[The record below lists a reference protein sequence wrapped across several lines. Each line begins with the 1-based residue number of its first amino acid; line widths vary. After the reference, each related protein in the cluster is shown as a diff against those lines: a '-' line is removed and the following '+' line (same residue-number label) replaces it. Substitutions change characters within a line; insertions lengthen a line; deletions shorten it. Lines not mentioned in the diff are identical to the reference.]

1 MTEWLFALLLHQS
14 TSPWGKL
21 NKYTGAVTFV
31 VTTPSFSGPVE
42 LLLQLISSHDVDIL
56 DVPLAPIVD
65 AFVAVLRDESLTI
78 DVEELSEFLLIAA
91 ILLEMKSQRLL
102 PGRDSTEPDEE
113 FVGWEERDVL
123 LARLLELRTY
133 AALSDAFVSLF
144 ERASRAFPRLRG
156 IDEGF
161 VVRPPDLL
169 AGVTTTLLAGA
180 YLRGIEEK
188 PVQVVRLNHVTVDA
202 VTVAETVVA
211 LSQRLP
217 SMGRLSFRRLTEGL
231 DSRIEVIVHFLA
243 LLELC
248 KLGHIDLGQGATFGD
263 VEIEWLDVSL
273 GLDLGKVD
281 SYEG

>member
-1 MTEWLFALLLHQS
+1 MV
-14 TSPWGKL
+14 
-21 NKYTGAVTFV
+21 VTFV
-31 VTTPSFSGPVE
+31 VTTPSFSGPIE
-42 LLLQLISSHDVDIL
+42 LLLQLISGHDVDVL
-56 DVPLAPIVD
+56 DIALAPIVD
-65 AFVAVLRDESLTI
+65 EFVAALRDDALHI
-78 DVEELSEFLLIAA
+78 DVDELSEFLLIAA
-91 ILLEMKSQRLL
+91 ILLQMKSQRLL

-156 IDEGF
+156 IDDGF

-169 AGVTTTLLAGA
+169 AGVTTAQLAGA

-188 PVQVVRLNHVTVDA
+188 PVPVVRLNHVTVDA
-202 VTVAETVVA
+202 VSVAETVVS

-217 SMGRLSFRRLTEGL
+217 SMGALSFRALTESLG
-231 DSRIEVIVHFLA
+231 SRIEIIVHFLA

-248 KLGHIDLGQGATFGD
+248 KLGLVELGQGSTFGD
-263 VEIEWLDVSL
+263 VQISWIDEGSDLDI
-273 GLDLGKVD
+273 GRVD
-281 SYEG
+281 VYEG

>member
-1 MTEWLFALLLHQS
+1 M
-14 TSPWGKL
+14 
-21 NKYTGAVTFV
+21 TFV
-31 VTTPSFSGPVE
+31 VTTPSFNGPVE
-42 LLLQLISSHDVDIL
+42 LLLHLINSHEMDIL
-56 DVPLAPIVD
+56 DVPLAPVVD
-65 AFVAVLRDESLTI
+65 EFVALLRDESRSMP
-78 DVEELSEFLLIAA
+78 VEQLSEFLLIAS

-144 ERASRAFPRLRG
+144 ERASQSFPRLRG
-156 IDEGF
+156 IDDGF
-161 VVRPPDLL
+161 EVTPPDLL
-169 AGVTTTLLAGA
+169 AGVTPALLAGA

-188 PVQVVRLNHVTVDA
+188 PVPVVRLNHVTVDA
-202 VTVAETVVA
+202 VTVAETVVS

-217 SMGRLSFRRLTEGL
+217 AMGRLTFRALTEGL
-231 DSRIEVIVHFLA
+231 QSRIEVIVHFLA

-248 KLGHIDLGQGATFGD
+248 KLGLIDLGQGSTFGD
-263 VEIEWLDVSL
+263 VQIEWLDETSL
-273 GLDLGKVD
+273 LDLGRVD

>member
-1 MTEWLFALLLHQS
+1 M
-14 TSPWGKL
+14 
-21 NKYTGAVTFV
+21 TFV

-56 DVPLAPIVD
+56 DIPLAPIVD
-65 AFVAVLRDESLTI
+65 EFVAALRSEAPRI
-78 DVEELSEFLLIAA
+78 EVEELSEFLLVAA
-91 ILLEMKSQRLL
+91 ILLEMKSHRLL

-156 IDEGF
+156 IDDGF

-169 AGVTTTLLAGA
+169 AGVTTAQLAGA

-188 PVQVVRLNHVTVDA
+188 PVPVVRLNHVTVDA
-202 VTVAETVVA
+202 VTVAETVVS

-217 SMGRLSFRRLTEGL
+217 TMGRLSFRSLTQGL
-231 DSRIEVIVHFLA
+231 GSRIEIIVHFLA

-248 KLGHIDLGQGATFGD
+248 KLGHIDLGQGSTFGD
-263 VEIEWLDVSL
+263 LEIEWLDVSL